1 MLVVSEVDRGQ
12 VDKATRGQVDKAKR
26 LCRQFMKSGFRKASR
41 KAARKAVKKAVKKA
55 ANRVFLRV
63 SSWYWTFNV
72 IKLRPDRF
80 PEVAFQ
86 AGFGLIRCGCMLKSD
101 PDNLSGLG

>member
-1 MLVVSEVDRGQ
+1 MISDREI
-12 VDKATRGQVDKAKR
+12 TRIAMHEHESLPVHHQGDLIIDLYTPVELPGNLDQ
-26 LCRQFMKSGFRKASR
+26 LP
-41 KAARKAVKKAVKKA
+41 
-55 ANRVFLRV
+55 
-63 SSWYWTFNV
+63 FNV

>member
-1 MLVVSEVDRGQ
+1 VIRRSPAESR
-12 VDKATRGQVDKAKR
+12 TRLEQICSR
-26 LCRQFMKSGFRKASR
+26 LFERILPHIYRR
-41 KAARKAVKKAVKKA
+41 
-55 ANRVFLRV
+55 L
-63 SSWYWTFNV
+63 NV

-80 PEVAFQ
+80 PEVALQ

>member
-1 MLVVSEVDRGQ
+1 MWPFPAKSQRAAESLAAFLEPGIGVIAVGEPGPPQFTLVVVERVFFGQ
-12 VDKATRGQVDKAKR
+12 VVPPRADRPDHIQP
-26 LCRQFMKSGFRKASR
+26 
-41 KAARKAVKKAVKKA
+41 
-55 ANRVFLRV
+55 
-63 SSWYWTFNV
+63 NV

-80 PEVAFQ
+80 PEVALQ